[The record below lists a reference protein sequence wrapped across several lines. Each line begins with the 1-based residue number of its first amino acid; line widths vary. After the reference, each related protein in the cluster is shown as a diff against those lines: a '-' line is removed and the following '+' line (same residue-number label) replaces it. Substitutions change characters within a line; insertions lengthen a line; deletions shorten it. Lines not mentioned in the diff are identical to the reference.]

1 MVYTNAARLPRHRGE
16 ALRSVRNRAAPRGSR
31 ALAAYLEIEEELA
44 ERIEAG
50 ELEPGIR
57 LPPERE
63 LAGRLGVSR
72 MTLRHAL
79 ARLEQRGLI
88 VRHRGR
94 GTFVA
99 EPKLR
104 QDATVLRGFF
114 EQMVGQGLFPVSRC
128 IAKEELPASAAIAQ
142 ILHVRLGEPVYK
154 VVRVRSA
161 NDKPIVLETSYF
173 PARIVPGL
181 IELDLERSSIYRLM
195 ERRYH
200 ARPVR
205 AVQSLEPVVAEP
217 AEAGLLRVPVGSPLM
232 LVERTAWD
240 AAGRAVEHARDLYRG
255 DRSRFVT
262 ELRL

>member
-1 MVYTNAARLPRHRGE
+1 MVYTSTRRATAGSEASFRAALPRGGE
-16 ALRSVRNRAAPRGSR
+16 RPGV
-31 ALAAYLEIEEELA
+31 AAYLEIEEELA
-44 ERIEAG
+44 DGIESGNFPAG
-50 ELEPGIR
+50 TR
-57 LPPERE
+57 LPGERD
-63 LAGRLGVSR
+63 LARHLGVSR
-72 MTLRHAL
+72 MTVRQAL
-79 ARLEQRGLI
+79 TRLEQRGLI
-88 VRHRGR
+88 VRQRGR

-104 QDATVLRGFF
+104 HDATILRGFF
-114 EQMVGQGLFPVSRC
+114 EQMVGQGVFPVSRC

-142 ILHVRLGEPVYK
+142 ILHVRLGEPIYK

-161 NDKPIVLETSYF
+161 NEHPIVLETSYF

-181 IELDLERSSIYRLM
+181 VDLDLERSSIYRLM
-195 ERRYH
+195 ERRYG
-200 ARPVR
+200 ARPTR

-217 AEAGLLRVPVGSPLM
+217 VEAGLLRVPVGSPLM

-240 AAGRAVEHARDLYRG
+240 GRGRAVEHARDLYRG